1 MAKPSTKKP
10 AGDVTAAQASWSG
23 RDWFLGLILFL
34 TVILAYQ
41 PVWYAG
47 FVWDDAAHVTAN
59 PCIVGPLGLKEIW
72 TTQAASICPLVLTTF
87 WVEHALWGLK
97 PLPYHLVTVFMQG
110 GCAILL
116 WQVLR
121 RLQLPGAWLGAALWA
136 LHPLQVES
144 VAWITEMKNTQ
155 SGLFYLLAILFY
167 LKWLEKRDSRDWNY
181 ALTVLCA
188 ALAMASKTSTVVLPV
203 VLALAAWWREGRW
216 NWRNLTRLAPI
227 LTMSVVASALTL
239 WSHPSQT
246 AVMAESSGAG
256 SWPERVA
263 RSGDVIWFY
272 LGKLV
277 WPHPLIAVYPRWQID
292 AGRWIS
298 YLPLLAVIGILFIL
312 WLKRESW
319 GRPYFFALSYFL
331 VVLSP
336 FLGLID
342 QSFWRF
348 SFVEDH
354 LLYLA
359 GMGPLALAGA
369 GLAQLWHVAVPGK
382 RWVPASFCAGLL
394 VLLGTL
400 SWQRARIFRNEE
412 TLWTDT
418 LAKNPDCWLARN
430 NLGVAF
436 FQMGRTTDAIAQYE
450 KALQIKPGYAEAD
463 KNLGVAYFQTGQV
476 DKAIE
481 MYQDALK
488 IDPRDAEAYNK
499 RAMAYARKG
508 QADKAIADCQKAL
521 EIRPGYVEAYNNLGI
536 VLFQS
541 GQTGEAI
548 AQYQK
553 ALVIDPADAEAH
565 NNLAGALFNFGRT
578 DEAIEEYQKALA
590 LQPDY
595 AEAYKNLGIS
605 LAKMGRTDEAIAE
618 YQKALAINPG
628 YAEAYNN
635 LGVAYFHKGQLGK
648 AIVLFQKAVRLQP
661 DYTNAQTNLAQ
672 AMAVLRQTGGSK

>member
-1 MAKPSTKKP
+1 MAKPPTKKP
-10 AGDVTAAQASWSG
+10 AWGVTAILAEPS
-23 RDWFLGLILFL
+23 RLNWFGGLILL
-34 TVILAYQ
+34 LAVIAAYQ

-87 WVEHALWGLK
+87 WAEHALWGLR
-97 PLPYHLVTVFMQG
+97 PLPYHLVTVFMHG

-121 RLQLPGAWLGAALWA
+121 RLQVPGAWLGAALWA

-155 SGLFYLLAILFY
+155 SCLFYLLAILFY
-167 LKWLEKRDSRDWNY
+167 LKWREKRDRDWNY
-181 ALTVLCA
+181 ALTVFCA

-203 VLALAAWWREGRW
+203 VLALCAWWLESRW

-227 LTMSVVASALTL
+227 LAMSVVAGALTL
-239 WSHPSQT
+239 WPHPSPT
-246 AVMAESSGAG
+246 ATIAESSGAG

-298 YLPLLAVIGILFIL
+298 YLPLLAVIGVLFIL

-319 GRPYFFALSYFL
+319 GRSYFFALSYFL
-331 VVLSP
+331 VVVLP

-354 LLYLA
+354 LTYLA
-359 GMGPLALAGA
+359 GMGPLALLGA
-369 GLAQLWHVAVPGK
+369 GFARLWHVAASEK
-382 RWVPASFCAGLL
+382 WWVPASLCAGLL

-400 SWQRARIFRNEE
+400 SWQRTWVFRNEE

-418 LAKNPDCWLARN
+418 LAKNPDCWLACN
-430 NLGVAF
+430 NLGVAY
-436 FQMGRTTDAIAQYE
+436 FQMGRADEAIAQYE

-463 KNLGVAYFQTGQV
+463 KNLGVAYFQTGRV
-476 DKAIE
+476 DQAIE
-481 MYQDALK
+481 FYQAALK

-499 RAMAYARKG
+499 RAMAFAQKG
-508 QADKAIADCQKAL
+508 QPDKAIADCQKAL
-521 EIRPGYVEAYNNLGI
+521 ELRPGYVEAYNNLGI
-536 VLFQS
+536 VLFQT

-553 ALVIDPADAEAH
+553 ALAIDPADAEAH
-565 NNLAGALFNFGRT
+565 NNLAVALFNFGRT
-578 DEAIEEYQKALA
+578 DEAIKEYQKALT
-590 LQPDY
+590 LWPDY

-605 LAKMGRTDEAIAE
+605 LAKMGKTDEAIAQ

-648 AIVLFQKAVRLQP
+648 AIILFQKAVRLQP
-661 DYTNAQTNLAQ
+661 DYANAQNNLNQ
-672 AMAVLRQTGGSK
+672 AMAVLRQTAGSK